1 MTAPCLRRYVKI
13 HLIPL
18 DASRACAFYC
28 CTASEPQSQMTF
40 NEGFCIPVPANTLA
54 VCALQLCV
62 CSLGPQAQEELLVG
76 PSSRSQRDGCGSS
89 RGVTV
94 LVFPKG
100 TAQLSL
106 ADCEGSAEMLY
117 HWLRVQMLM
126 EFPKYEQKNLS
137 HRRHHDNQE
146 EEQRLTTMVNKC
158 IRCVSGGTE
167 HQGQSVVELQSRQK
181 FSFTMIV

>member
-1 MTAPCLRRYVKI
+1 MKI

-28 CTASEPQSQMTF
+28 CTALEPLSQMSF

-76 PSSRSQRDGCGSS
+76 LNAPLPSGDGSRTCR
-89 RGVTV
+89 V
-94 LVFPKG
+94 LTSACCCFFFFRKG

-106 ADCEGSAEMLY
+106 ADCEGSVEMVY
-117 HWLRVQMLM
+117 HWLRVQMLSGM

-137 HRRHHDNQE
+137 HRRYHDNQE
-146 EEQRLTTMVNKC
+146 EEQRLRTMVNKC
-158 IRCVSGGTE
+158 CAVCFRWE
-167 HQGQSVVELQSRQK
+167 
-181 FSFTMIV
+181 